1 MTNLIGRKV
10 NLVEYY
16 PKKFTEKVVGPLTK
30 KVFKITYDY
39 PFYITKVYKNEK
51 KVNLEYISKK
61 NNAVPLNFKPLT
73 NIKFKLL
80 DKEKED
86 IIHFILNGNL
96 ETLFKKYWYLRKED
110 IEEFLKEKFRVDD
123 NEKYFQE
130 VENLSK
136 EESLYLFIHLFISL
150 YNLDISF
157 RKIKDKSEDAIFEK
171 LKRKGI
177 SFIILNKSGKVEDI
191 YLDKDSKQI
200 FFLFNSEIL
209 LIPKIDRKKIQEEM
223 KEQKKYKIQF
233 LQK

>member
-10 NLVEYY
+10 NLVGYY
-16 PKKFTEKVVGPLTK
+16 PKNFTEKVVGPLTK
-30 KVFKITYDY
+30 KIYKITYDY
-39 PFYITKVYKNEK
+39 PFKITKVFKNEK
-51 KVNLEYISKK
+51 KVNLEYISRK
-61 NNAVPLNFKPLT
+61 NNTVPLNFKPLK

-80 DKEKED
+80 DEEKDD
-86 IIHFILNGNL
+86 IIRFIFNGNL

-123 NEKYFQE
+123 NEKYFEE

-136 EESLYLFIHLFISL
+136 EESLYLFIHLFISM

-157 RKIKDKSEDAIFEK
+157 RKMKEKSEDAIFEK

-177 SFIILNKSGKVEDI
+177 SFITLHKSGKVKDI
-191 YLDKDSKQI
+191 YLDKDSKHI

-209 LIPKIDRKKIQEEM
+209 LIPKIDRKKIQKEM
-223 KEQKKYKIQF
+223 KEQKNYKIQF
-233 LQK
+233 VQK

>member
-30 KVFKITYDY
+30 KVYKITYDY
-39 PFYITKVYKNEK
+39 PFKITKVYKNEK

-61 NNAVPLNFKPLT
+61 NSTVPLNFKPLK

-80 DKEKED
+80 DQEKED
-86 IIHFILNGNL
+86 IIRFILNGNL
-96 ETLFKKYWYLRKED
+96 EILFKKYWYLRKED

-123 NEKYFQE
+123 NKKDFEE
-130 VENLSK
+130 VENISK

-233 LQK
+233 IQK